1 MEYVECPDD
10 EATSLRPKLFL
21 AGGITG
27 CPDWQAEVVT
37 ALHDVAVCVFNPR
50 RKHFD
55 VNDKAATPQQIKWEY
70 EKMRE
75 STFLVFWFPAES
87 LCPIALYELGRFNA
101 LKPDS
106 SVLIGT
112 HPLYSRQEDVVHQT
126 ALATGKAV
134 YSDLSAM
141 ISDLRAMLKG

>member
-10 EATSLRPKLFL
+10 EATSLWPKLFL

-37 ALHDVAVCVFNPR
+37 ALRDVGVCVVNPR

-70 EKMRE
+70 EKMRD
-75 STFLVFWFPAES
+75 SQFLLFWFPAES

-101 LKPDS
+101 LRPDS
-106 SVLIGT
+106 RVLIGT
-112 HPLYSRQEDVVHQT
+112 HPQYSRREDVVHQT
-126 ALATGKAV
+126 ALATGKTV

-141 ISDLRAMLKG
+141 ISDLRAMLTG